1 MNVIEKIKDVV
12 SILNEIDEYSNGLA
26 NKLSL
31 CDNKICDLMHLIE
44 FNNLSTKQRY
54 RVIGELH
61 KIRVER
67 RNIKNDMST
76 LRIYNNNSNK
86 LLEANNRQFLLSE
99 IHKTLKYQQEAQ
111 YTNRVY
117 TDEEIKEL
125 IGE

>member
-1 MNVIEKIKDVV
+1 MVIIDKIKDAV
-12 SILNEIDEYSNGLA
+12 SILNEIDEYSSTLTD
-26 NKLSL
+26 KLSL
-31 CDNKICDLMHLIE
+31 CDSKICDLMHLIE

-54 RVIGELH
+54 RVVGELH

-76 LRIYNNNSNK
+76 LRTYNNNSNK
-86 LLEANNRQFLLSE
+86 LLEVNNRQMLLSE
-99 IHKTLKYQQEAQ
+99 IHKTLKYQQDAQ